1 MPPKVKTSRDD
12 IITAALELIRKE
24 GEQGLNARAIAT
36 ALGCSTQPI
45 YFNFDSMD
53 TLKGEVRKQAE
64 GIYEAFVQKE
74 TEKGKYSDY
83 EAKQIAYI
91 RFANK
96 EKHLFKLLFL
106 CDHDSPEESAE
117 ALAENARVIREET
130 GISPTDAFYFHLEMQ
145 SCVHGIA
152 TMLATNQLSWDGK
165 IVSKLLSDVQQGLLT
180 KYGDGEGIQ

>member
-1 MPPKVKTSRDD
+1 MPPKVKTSRED
-12 IITAALELIRKE
+12 IISAALELIRRE

-45 YFNFDSMD
+45 YFNFDSME
-53 TLKGEVRKQAE
+53 TLKTEVRKQAE
-64 GIYEAFVQKE
+64 GIYEAFVRKE

-96 EKHLFKLLFL
+96 EKFLFKLLFL
-106 CDHDSPEESAE
+106 NDLASPEESARI
-117 ALAENARVIREET
+117 LSENSRIIREET
-130 GISPTDAFYFHLEMQ
+130 GLSPTDAFYFHLEMQ

-165 IVSKLLSDVQQGLLT
+165 IISKLLSDVQEGLLA
-180 KYGDGEGIQ
+180 KYGEDTL